1 VPKTVALLL
10 DDSRNLYQ
18 QLLVREAT
26 TAARKHDLEL
36 LPPQFADGSGW
47 AQVDAV
53 NTLLRDARRP
63 DAMLLMLAG
72 GQSARASIERVPKAG
87 VGLVLLNRLPDWLA
101 ELRRSYA
108 QVLVAGVAPHQ
119 EQIGRI
125 QAKQALQLC
134 VPGSFVILVTGTA
147 SSAAALERRKGFLD
161 EAKGRFTVQEVDGR
175 WSEAEAE
182 KALASWFQLGAM
194 RDREPRVVVCQND
207 AMAAGARAALA
218 RQAASTGR
226 QGLARVP
233 LVGCDGLAEEGCAR
247 VLRRELAATVVVPAT
262 TPAAIEILRRH
273 WQTGERPDQLLLDP
287 ESFPTLQEIR
297 PY

>member
-1 VPKTVALLL
+1 MSKTVALLL

-53 NTLLRDARRP
+53 NALLRDARRP

-108 QVLVAGVAPHQ
+108 QVLVTGVAPHQ

-125 QAKQALQLC
+125 QAKQALQLS

-161 EAKGRFTVQEVDGR
+161 EAKDRFTVQEVDGR

-182 KALASWFQLGAM
+182 KALARGPPGVGAGAPGGLRRAGRRGLRTRAAPRAGGHGRGS
-194 RDREPRVVVCQND
+194 RDDPCGDRDPAPPLADRRAAGSAAARSRVVPK
-207 AMAAGARAALA
+207 AAG
-218 RQAASTGR
+218 
-226 QGLARVP
+226 
-233 LVGCDGLAEEGCAR
+233 D
-247 VLRRELAATVVVPAT
+247 PA
-262 TPAAIEILRRH
+262 ILS
-273 WQTGERPDQLLLDP
+273 W
-287 ESFPTLQEIR
+287 
-297 PY
+297 